1 MNPFKIENCRSLMNA
16 TSDMNNSFNP
26 EIYRERFQQ
35 SFNHPGSLSN
45 GPMWSN
51 SFDFMERITG
61 FWWAT
66 WENNKSIL
74 CKTKLFFNRN
84 LRYYS
89 NVRNIESVGC
99 FLKIITDQ

>member
-1 MNPFKIENCRSLMNA
+1 MEMNPFKIENCRSLMNA

-61 FWWAT
+61 T
-66 WENNKSIL
+66 W
-74 CKTKLFFNRN
+74 
-84 LRYYS
+84 
-89 NVRNIESVGC
+89 
-99 FLKIITDQ
+99 